1 MGFFQNLFGK
11 KTCTLCGAECGVMH
25 RTKIK
30 GGEFVCSDCVR
41 KCSAYVR
48 LSEMDKAEIEN
59 HIAYM
64 ERQEKLYQEKFSK
77 AKVETFPTGVTKQ
90 GIQFADELGM
100 FTIVD
105 RTNAAANK
113 VNHEMFRYDQVAGWE
128 AYEEYDQPS
137 EPGKPKV
144 FKERGIKIR
153 LVGPTERI
161 DSNSDM
167 GKKGLRP
174 HPYVKREI
182 KLVFNTKES
191 DTDYTDNAVAHF
203 NFIFGVHDSEKGLFS
218 FGMSKQEKRDLKG
231 AVAFAKTA
239 AAAMKAA
246 KEGEG
251 SLTDEK
257 KAEIEQNM
265 HDMEDAQT
273 GGLAEY
279 TRRAN
284 AAEESI

>member
-1 MGFFQNLFGK
+1 MGLFQNLFGK
-11 KTCTLCGAECGVMH
+11 KNCTLCGSECGVMH

-30 GGEFVCSDCVR
+30 GGEFVCSECVK
-41 KCSAYVR
+41 KCSAFVR
-48 LSEMDKAEIEN
+48 VSEMDKAEVEN

-77 AKVETFPTGVTKQ
+77 ARLETFPTGVSKQ

-105 RTNAAANK
+105 RDNAARK
-113 VNHEMFRYDQVAGWE
+113 VNHELFRYDQVMSYE
-128 AYEEYDQPS
+128 RYEEREKPT
-137 EPGKPKV
+137 EAGKPEV
-144 FKERGIKIR
+144 FKERGLKLR
-153 LVGPTERI
+153 LVGAMDRI

-182 KLVFNTKES
+182 KVVFNTKES
-191 DTDYTDNAVAHF
+191 DTDYTTNAVAHF
-203 NFIFGVHDSEKGLFS
+203 NAIFGVHDDEKGLFG
-218 FGMSKQEKRDLKG
+218 FGMSTKEKRDLAG

-239 AAAMKAA
+239 AAAVNAA
-246 KEGEG
+246 KEGED

-257 KAEIEQNM
+257 KAELEKNLNT
-265 HDMEDAQT
+265 MENAQT

>member
-11 KTCTLCGAECGVMH
+11 KNCTRCGAECGVMH

-30 GGEFVCSDCVR
+30 GGEFVCSDCGR

-48 LSEMDKAEIEN
+48 LSELDKAEIEN

-77 AKVETFPTGVTKQ
+77 AKVETFPTGVTRQ

-100 FTIVD
+100 FAIVD

-113 VNHEMFRYDQVAGWE
+113 INHEMFRYDQVAGWE
-128 AYEEYDQPS
+128 AYEEREKPT
-137 EPGKPKV
+137 EPGKPEV

-153 LVGPTERI
+153 LVGAMDRI
-161 DSNSDM
+161 DENSEM
-167 GKKGLRP
+167 GKKGLRA

-203 NFIFGVHDSEKGLFS
+203 DHIFGVHDNESGLFS
-218 FGMSKQEKRDLKG
+218 FGMNKKEKRDLMG

-239 AAAMKAA
+239 AEAVKVA
-246 KEGEG
+246 KNGEE

-257 KAEIEQNM
+257 KAEIAANM
-265 HDMEDAQT
+265 NAMEDAAT